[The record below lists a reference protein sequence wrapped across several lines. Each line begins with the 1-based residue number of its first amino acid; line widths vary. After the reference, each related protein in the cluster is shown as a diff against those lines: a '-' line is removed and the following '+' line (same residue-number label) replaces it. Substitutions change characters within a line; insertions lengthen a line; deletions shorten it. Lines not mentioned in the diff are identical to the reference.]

1 MGFEYGSQAIEVRNP
16 FRAEGA
22 AYALR
27 GLIVAAAGVYLLLF
41 AGVGDGVAEP
51 DARVVLQLVAGVL
64 LLAGGLY
71 ALGLGLFKMFRFYV
85 GRGVPANL
93 AATVAASATIA
104 PGSEESFRHPGIY
117 NPAKLSE
124 MLSGRKN
131 LTFEEPRGW
140 LARLLNGMCFSMIFL
155 PHPMRWITLK
165 LFMGLWYG
173 MVVLVI
179 LGLML
184 LSARALGMVEIT
196 GTAVIDYIGAAAV
209 LSILL
214 IWILYQP
221 SPLWRNTDLRNPRTS
236 SSRTPFQQ
244 RSFGQSLGL
253 GMRLA
258 LLWVVLPAG
267 IVMMLLEEQR
277 ATGLPELP
285 VSPWPWLAALVAAV
299 VLAFAY
305 ALLMAARRAPR
316 RTVPTDVSEYRDHWQ
331 ETVHPKDIFR
341 AIEMTLANHRYL
353 DIPNRVYHLSEP
365 DLREQ
370 SGNNQGAFEGET
382 LQEIQPEPLG
392 RQRRDPLALPGVALG
407 QLLLLGAALWL
418 FQLVQD
424 PAPLDAQAS
433 VLFLGPLILWL
444 LGRSVTYVANIYLGE
459 IQFQSQLI
467 AFRASGTYSQ
477 VKVGTGV
484 SILDSNRSESH
495 ALRSSITPWLV
506 VSRIRSSIIAVS
518 GAMNLEQPR
527 YVLEM
532 EPSDDLAKDLVEDLR
547 RYLRERQVMAPIE
560 SGADMQSVM
569 DIHRMNERTRA
580 VHSTALPP
588 VSEEILRER
597 LGPGTAEES

>member
-16 FRAEGA
+16 FKAEGA
-22 AYALR
+22 AYAVR
-27 GLIVAAAGVYLLLF
+27 GLIVAPLGIYLLLY
-41 AGVGDGVAEP
+41 AGVEEGVAEP
-51 DARVVLQLVAGVL
+51 DARVALQLAVGVL
-64 LLAGGLY
+64 LLAVGLY
-71 ALGLGLFKMFRFYV
+71 ALGLGLFKMFRFYT

-93 AATVAASATIA
+93 ASTVAASATIA

-140 LARLLNGMCFSMIFL
+140 LARLLNGLCFSMIFL

-165 LFMGLWYG
+165 LFMALWHA
-173 MVVLVI
+173 MVVLAI
-179 LGLML
+179 LGLMF

-196 GTAVIDYIGAAAV
+196 GTAVFDYLGAAALV
-209 LSILL
+209 AILL
-214 IWILYQP
+214 IWVVYQP
-221 SPLWRNTDLRNPRTS
+221 TPLWRNTDLRNPRTS

-244 RSFGQSLGL
+244 RSFGQFLGL
-253 GMRLA
+253 AVRLA
-258 LLWVVLPAG
+258 LLWVALPLG
-267 IVMMLLEEQR
+267 ILMILLEEQR
-277 ATGLPELP
+277 TTGLPELP

-299 VLAFAY
+299 VLAFVY
-305 ALLMAARRAPR
+305 SFLMAWRRAPR
-316 RTVPTDVSEYRDHWQ
+316 RSVPTDVSEYRDHWQ

-365 DLREQ
+365 DLHEQ
-370 SGNNQGAFEGET
+370 SGNNQGTFEGET
-382 LQEIQPEPLG
+382 LQEIQPEPLA
-392 RQRRDPLALPGVALG
+392 RQRRDPLALPGAVLG

-418 FQLVQD
+418 FQLVHE
-424 PAPLDAQAS
+424 PGPLSAQAAMF
-433 VLFLGPLILWL
+433 FLGPLLLWL
-444 LGRSVTYVANIYLGE
+444 LGRSVAYVANMYLGE
-459 IQFQSQLI
+459 IRFQSQLI

-477 VKVGTGV
+477 VRLGTGS

-506 VSRIRSSIIAVS
+506 VSRIGSSIIAVS

-527 YVLEM
+527 YVLDM
-532 EPSDDLAKDLVEDLR
+532 EPSDDLTKELVDDVR
-547 RYLRERQVMAPIE
+547 RYLRERQVLAPIE
-560 SGADMQSVM
+560 SSADAQSVM

-597 LGPGTAEES
+597 LGPGTAEEN